1 MNFYSSIVHIQFIS
15 KNKISVPAIVWDTLA
30 CVYSFLNVCHSILY
44 KVSLLNIEYCIYLT
58 IHVYSLIGAREYH
71 ERQQFAFRDTTLNS
85 LWPEIP
91 CLNVPTSLLQKMGF
105 WFTRIHQWLHVHVYI
120 EDRTTML
127 GWWIIGLRPNIHILT
142 VGGFIYYFCSV
153 TFSLYVYK
161 DKTRTQFSIYSL

>member
-1 MNFYSSIVHIQFIS
+1 MYVIQFCI
-15 KNKISVPAIVWDTLA
+15 K
-30 CVYSFLNVCHSILY
+30 CHSWT
-44 KVSLLNIEYCIYLT
+44 LNIASTLT

-91 CLNVPTSLLQKMGF
+91 CLNVPTSL
-105 WFTRIHQWLHVHVYI
+105 RIHQWLHVHVYI

-127 GWWIIGLRPNIHILT
+127 GWWIIGLHPNIHILT

-153 TFSLYVYK
+153 TFSLYVSK
-161 DKTRTQFSIYSL
+161 IKHEHNSLYTHYRFFEYHQAWFKS